1 MAGPISSSK
10 VCTPRLGGAVARP
23 RLFNTLDT
31 MRARGRRLIWLA
43 GAPGNGKTT
52 LAASYLEHGRAR
64 AVWLRA
70 DAVDAD
76 PASLLAHWIAA
87 AERAGIAAAEVP
99 TLTREHLVDV
109 VRYARLLFRALFA
122 PLREPLVVVLDDVH
136 AVNTQAACARIVAVL
151 VDELPA
157 GSCLLALSREAPP
170 TALARLFANGM
181 AEQVPGAALTFTLEE
196 TQSLLLARHGSA
208 DEAAALHARTHG
220 WAAAL
225 VLLAGHRV
233 AVAERYAVD
242 ACRQLDAYLDAEVF
256 GALDD
261 VERRGL
267 LALALLPAVRPSWAA
282 TLRVPAGA
290 QRRLKAMA
298 DDGILVQTYARQ
310 DVDVEYRFHP
320 LLAEFLQARLDVFCS
335 PDQRRAMQRAVATL
349 LRDGGEPE
357 AALGL
362 LVQMGQ
368 WRDACALIVD
378 IAPAALAAARQHS
391 VIKWVERV
399 PEHERSAWLQFWLGQ
414 AQMLSDPAR
423 GREHVR
429 GAYEVFK
436 RERDFAS
443 CYRALAAILATYFFE
458 YSTLAPMSRWLA
470 EFHALGIDYDAL
482 EADELKAL
490 AAVGVWSAL
499 VVREPQHPE
508 LALWESRM
516 LAMLALD
523 VDPNVKIR
531 GAMLLGK
538 HYWYTGQYE
547 RAWPLVGKVAGELGK
562 PGVMPYGQLVWHLLL
577 QYDAWA
583 RGDALAGG
591 HAATQALELA
601 ERCGIHLIDCHLLL
615 HAACFALVRGD
626 MSEAAK
632 LLERAGAQHNPA
644 RRLEAWHL
652 SASRAWASLLAG
664 DHARARA
671 HASIALDAAEPIGPP
686 PQCTALV
693 GVCYALLAAGDD
705 VGLAA
710 PLTRLAQLAEQ
721 SGNHWASLHARLIE
735 ARRAQRAGETIRA
748 RGHTAQAFAT
758 GRQHSLYCFL
768 YADPDVLANVC
779 AEALAAGIEVDYA
792 RELIRR
798 HRLVPPRSP
807 GLRNTWS
814 WPLRIHVLGRFEVL
828 IDDRLVVS
836 RGKAQKK
843 TLELLKALVALGGR
857 DVDAS
862 ALADA
867 LWPDAE
873 GDAARSAFDMALHR
887 LRKLLGRDDSVLV
900 RDGKASLNDDLCWL
914 DVWAFERGLDEGGEA
929 MPHALALYRGLLLPS
944 EPDSRWML
952 PARERLR
959 RRYLRTVLAVGR
971 AAEQRSQWREAAALY
986 ENGLEHDAI
995 AEELY
1000 RRLMFCHLQRCD
1012 HAAAIATWRRC
1023 RSMLSVVL
1031 GVPPSSE
1038 TEALY
1043 RRIAPPDD
1051 SRQVAHA
1058 E

>member
-1 MAGPISSSK
+1 
-10 VCTPRLGGAVARP
+10 
-23 RLFNTLDT
+23 LFEAIDA
-31 MRARGRRLIWLA
+31 MRARGCRLIWLA
-43 GAPGNGKTT
+43 GAPGCGKTT

-87 AERAGIAAAEVP
+87 AERAGIPTEDVP
-99 TLTREHLVDV
+99 PLTREHLVDV
-109 VRYARLLFRALFA
+109 ARYARLLFRTLFTS
-122 PLREPLVVVLDDVH
+122 LREPLVVVLDDVH
-136 AVNTQAACARIVAVL
+136 AVGTQAACARIIAVL
-151 VDELPA
+151 ADELPA

-170 TALARLFANGM
+170 AALARLFVNGM
-181 AEQVPGAALTFTLEE
+181 AEQVPGAALTFTIEE

-208 DEAAALHARTHG
+208 DEASALHARTHG

-233 AVAERYAVD
+233 MLDERHLGD
-242 ACRQLDAYLDAEVF
+242 ARRQLDAYLDAEVF
-256 GALDD
+256 DALDD

-282 TLRVPAGA
+282 ALNVPTGA
-290 QRRLKAMA
+290 QRRLQVMA

-310 DVDVEYRFHP
+310 GADVEYRFHP
-320 LLAEFLQARLDVFCS
+320 LLAEFLHARLDVLCT
-335 PDQRRAMQRAVATL
+335 PRQCRVMQRAAATL
-349 LRDGGEPE
+349 LRDAGESE
-357 AALGL
+357 AALDL
-362 LVQMGQ
+362 LVQMAQ

-391 VIKWVERV
+391 VIAWAERV
-399 PEHERSAWLQFWLGQ
+399 PERARTAWLRFWLGQ

-429 GAYEVFK
+429 GAYEAFK
-436 RERDFAS
+436 RERDFTS

-482 EADELKAL
+482 QSDDLKAL

-547 RAWPLVGKVAGELGK
+547 RTWPLVGKVAGELAK
-562 PGVMPYGQLVWHLLL
+562 PGVMPYGRLVWHLLL

-583 RGDALAGG
+583 RGDAMAGG
-591 HAATQALELA
+591 NAATQALELA

-615 HAACFALVRGD
+615 HGACFALARGD
-626 MSEAAK
+626 TEEATR

-652 SASRAWASLLAG
+652 HACKAWAALLAG
-664 DHARARA
+664 DNVRALEY
-671 HASIALDAAEPIGPP
+671 ASIALDAAEPIGPP

-693 GVCYALLAAGDD
+693 GICYALLAAGDEAR
-705 VGLAA
+705 LAA
-710 PLTRLAQLAEQ
+710 PLARLAQLAEQ
-721 SGNHWASLHARLIE
+721 SGNQWASLHARMIE
-735 ARRAQRAGETIRA
+735 ARRAQRAGQTSSACEQVT
-748 RGHTAQAFAT
+748 QAFAI
-758 GRQHSLYCFL
+758 GRQHSMYCVL
-768 YADPDVLANVC
+768 YADPGVLASVC
-779 AEALAAGIEVDYA
+779 GEALAAGIEVDYA

-798 HRLVPPRSP
+798 HQLVPPPSPALRS
-807 GLRNTWS
+807 TWC
-814 WPLRIHVLGRFEVL
+814 WPLRVHALGGFELL
-828 IDDRLVVS
+828 IDDRPVVS

-857 DVDAS
+857 EVDAS

-887 LRKLLGRDDSVLV
+887 LRKLLGRDDAVLV
-900 RDGKASLNDDLCWL
+900 RDGKASLNQDLCWL
-914 DVWAFERGLDEGGEA
+914 DVWAFERNLDEGA
-929 MPHALALYRGLLLPS
+929 DAKRRALSLYRGALLPS
-944 EPDSRWML
+944 EPDSRWLL

-959 RRYLRTVLAVGR
+959 QRYLRTVVELGR
-971 AAEQRSQWREAAALY
+971 AAEQGSQWREAAALY
-986 ENGLEHDAI
+986 EDGLEHDNI

-1000 RRLMFCHLQRCD
+1000 RRLMLCQLQHSD

-1031 GVPPSSE
+1031 GVQPSAE
-1038 TEALY
+1038 TEAVY
-1043 RRIAPPDD
+1043 RRAAQLDD
-1051 SRQVAHA
+1051 LRQGAHTGNKA
-1058 E
+1058 RGADRDPLVVC